1 MGEKKTALLQC
12 VSILLADFIIC
23 GFIGWVYETVL
34 TSIIFGRFVERGI
47 LAVPIL
53 PIYGLFALVLPL
65 IYKKEQNPVFI
76 AVTGALGTTV
86 FELIAAYV
94 TEAIWHERLWSYADW
109 KFNFFDG
116 RISLF
121 SSLIFGVM
129 CVVFVKW
136 VHPFMLWLKE
146 RFGRWFDISVFVI
159 TISLIVIEVML

>member
-1 MGEKKTALLQC
+1 MIP
-12 VSILLADFIIC
+12 VLLADFIIC
-23 GFIGWVYETVL
+23 GFIGWAYETVL
-34 TSIIFGRFVERGI
+34 TSIIFGGFVERGV

-53 PIYGLFALVLPL
+53 PIYGLFALVLPF
-65 IYKKEQNPVFI
+65 IYKKEQNPLFI
-76 AVTGALGTTV
+76 AVTGAVGTTV

-136 VHPFMLWLKE
+136 IHPLMLWLRE
-146 RFGRWFDISVFVI
+146 RFGRKFDIAVCVI
-159 TISLIVIEVML
+159 AAALIVIEIML

>member
-1 MGEKKTALLQC
+1 MIP
-12 VSILLADFIIC
+12 VLLADFIIC
-23 GFIGWVYETVL
+23 GFIGWTYETVL
-34 TSIIFGRFVERGI
+34 TSIIFGGFVERGV

-53 PIYGLFALVLPL
+53 PIYGLFALVLPF
-65 IYKKEQNPVFI
+65 IYKKEHHWLFI
-76 AVTGALGTTV
+76 AVTGTLGTTV
-86 FELIAAYV
+86 FELAAAYI

-136 VHPFMLWLKE
+136 IHPLMLWLRE
-146 RFGRWFDISVFVI
+146 RFGRRFDIAVCVI
-159 TISLIVIEVML
+159 TAVLIVIEIVL

>member
-1 MGEKKTALLQC
+1 MIT
-12 VSILLADFIIC
+12 VLLADFIIC
-23 GFIGWVYETVL
+23 GFIGWAYETIL
-34 TSIIFGRFVERGI
+34 TSVVFGEFVERGV

-53 PIYGLFALVLPL
+53 PIYGLFALVLPF
-65 IYKKEQNPVFI
+65 IYKKEQNPLFI
-76 AVTGALGTTV
+76 GLTGAVGTTV
-86 FELIAAYV
+86 FELAAAYL

-136 VHPFMLWLKE
+136 IHPLMQWMKG
-146 RFGRWFDISVFVI
+146 RFGRRFDIAVCAAAVL
-159 TISLIVIEVML
+159 LIVLQIVL